1 MAPMQTRVS
10 SALPGLLKT
19 THRRLGDPARLA
31 VAVIAVAVS
40 QWLFG
45 VGLDPRD
52 DTIRRA
58 AGIGFTDEARDTLF
72 SILPVV
78 LPALAA
84 FVAPDTRPGRV
95 TVRLTRLVYVAY
107 LVIGVLL
114 ALSAARYGFDDA
126 RQLAEEGQVFIDTR
140 AAVERLL
147 LDAVWL
153 TLAAIGLVFA
163 AMERNSRSE
172 PPLRNLSS

>member
-1 MAPMQTRVS
+1 MAPMQPATRHRTAAAAV
-10 SALPGLLKT
+10 LLT
-19 THRRLGDPARLA
+19 AAA
-31 VAVIAVAVS
+31 VFIAVALS

-52 DTIRRA
+52 DTLRRA
-58 AGIGFTDEARDTLF
+58 AGIGFTDTARDVLF
-72 SILPVV
+72 SVVPVA

-84 FVAPDTRPGRV
+84 FLAPDTRPGRV
-95 TVRLTRLVYVAY
+95 IGRLARLVYVAY
-107 LVIGVLL
+107 IVIGVLL
-114 ALSAARYGFDDA
+114 AMSAARYGFDEA

-153 TLAAIGLVFA
+153 ALAGVGLAFA
-163 AMERNSRSE
+163 RWCGVRER
-172 PPLRNLSS
+172 SSTPEHQDEA

>member
-1 MAPMQTRVS
+1 MTRMKLGSRQRSVL
-10 SALPGLLKT
+10 AGLL
-19 THRRLGDPARLA
+19 LALA
-31 VAVIAVAVS
+31 VVVIAVALS

-52 DTIRRA
+52 DTLRRA
-58 AGIGFTDEARDTLF
+58 AGIGYNDAARGTLF
-72 SILPVV
+72 SILPVA

-84 FVAPDTRPGRV
+84 FLAPDTRPGRV

-126 RQLAEEGQVFIDTR
+126 RQLIEEGQVFIDTR

-147 LDAVWL
+147 LDTVWL
-153 TLAAIGLVFA
+153 TLAVIGLVA
-163 AMERNSRSE
+163 VRWKGTRERSSTPGPVKTS
-172 PPLRNLSS
+172 PPQA

>member
-1 MAPMQTRVS
+1 MAPMQLRSRQRTVLAS
-10 SALPGLLKT
+10 VLLAL
-19 THRRLGDPARLA
+19 AI
-31 VAVIAVAVS
+31 VVIAVAVS

-45 VGLDPRD
+45 AGLDPRD

-58 AGIGFTDEARDTLF
+58 AGIGFTDEARGTLF
-72 SILPVV
+72 SILPVA
-78 LPALAA
+78 LPAVAA
-84 FVAPDTRPGRV
+84 FIAPDTRPGRV
-95 TVRLTRLVYVAY
+95 TVRLARLVYAAY

-126 RQLAEEGQVFIDTR
+126 RQLAEEGQVFIDAR

-153 TLAAIGLVFA
+153 TLAGIGLVFA
-163 AMERNSRSE
+163 RWNGIRVRHTTGE
-172 PPLRNLSS
+172 PVK

>member
-1 MAPMQTRVS
+1 MKLGSRQRSVLA
-10 SALPGLLKT
+10 ALLL
-19 THRRLGDPARLA
+19 ALA
-31 VAVIAVAVS
+31 VIVIAVAVS

-52 DTIRRA
+52 DTVRRA
-58 AGIGFTDEARDTLF
+58 AGIGYNDEARGTLF
-72 SILPVV
+72 SILPVA

-84 FVAPDTRPGRV
+84 FLAPDTRPGRV

-126 RQLAEEGQVFIDTR
+126 RQLVEEGQVFIDTR

-153 TLAAIGLVFA
+153 TLAGIGLVSVRWNGTR
-163 AMERNSRSE
+163 ERSSTPKPVKLS
-172 PPLRNLSS
+172 PPQA

>member
-1 MAPMQTRVS
+1 MQLASRPLS
-10 SALPGLLKT
+10 SRQRTVIAAILL
-19 THRRLGDPARLA
+19 ACA
-31 VAVIAVAVS
+31 VAFILVALS

-52 DTIRRA
+52 DTLHRA
-58 AGIGFTDEARDTLF
+58 AGIGFTDEARGTLF
-72 SILPVV
+72 SIIPVA

-84 FVAPDTRPGRV
+84 FLAPDTRPGRV
-95 TVRLTRLVYVAY
+95 TVRLTRLVYVVY

-114 ALSAARYGFDDA
+114 ALSAARYGIDTA

-153 TLAAIGLVFA
+153 TLAGIGLVA
-163 AMERNSRSE
+163 VRWNGTRERSSTPKPVKLS
-172 PPLRNLSS
+172 PPQA